1 MRRRTFL
8 SNSIAL
14 SAGIAL
20 TGIPQLESAEETNSD
35 SEWRAFQIKTNVEI
49 IDPAGTV
56 RVWLPVPLI
65 QDTDYFQHVDH
76 SWTGNFKDAQNIK
89 YDSFGTGILFAEWA
103 DDEKAPRFEFI
114 SQFKTK
120 NRQIDFSKTVKT
132 NEDPDVLQ
140 QYRKPSRLIKTDG
153 IVAETA
159 QKIVNGKK
167 SDIDKARAIYEW
179 IVENTFRDPKVRGCG
194 IGDISSMLQTSN
206 LGGKCADLNGLFV
219 GLTRAAGLPARDVYG
234 IRCAKSADFN
244 CLGRTGEITG
254 APHCRAE
261 VYLSDYGWV
270 PVDPADVRKVILE
283 ENPAQQLTM
292 EDPQVKKAHAK
303 LFGSWE
309 MNWVPYNY
317 AHDVRL
323 PKSTGPELGFL
334 MYPQAE
340 TSNGRKDCLD
350 AKNFKYTITTTET
363 VG

>member
-8 SNSIAL
+8 TNSIAL

-20 TGIPQLESAEETNSD
+20 TGIPRLESTEETNPD
-35 SEWRAFQIKTNVEI
+35 SQWRTFKITTTVEI
-49 IDPAGTV
+49 ADPVGTV
-56 RVWLPVPLI
+56 RVWLPVPLL
-65 QDTDYFQHVDH
+65 QDTDYFRNVDR
-76 SWTGNFKDAQNIK
+76 SWTGNFKDARNIR
-89 YDSFGTGILFAEWA
+89 YDDHGTGILYAEWG
-103 DDEKAPRFEFI
+103 DGQKAPRLELVN
-114 SQFKTK
+114 QFSTR
-120 NRQIDFSKTVKT
+120 NRLIDFSKPANTT
-132 NEDPDVLQ
+132 ENPSVLE
-140 QYRKPSRLIKTDG
+140 QYQKPSRLIKTDG

-167 SDIDKARAIYEW
+167 NDTDKARAIYEW

-194 IGDISSMLQTSN
+194 VGDISSMLQTSN
-206 LGGKCADLNGLFV
+206 LGGKCSDLNGLFV
-219 GLTRAAGLPARDVYG
+219 GLARAAGLPARDVYG
-234 IRCAKSADFN
+234 IRCAKSAEYN
-244 CLGRTGEITG
+244 CLGRTGDITS
-254 APHCRAE
+254 AQHCRAE

-283 ENPAQQLTM
+283 ENPEQQLTM
-292 EDPQVKKAHAK
+292 EDPKVKRAHDK

-323 PKSTGPELGFL
+323 PKSSGSELGFL

-363 VG
+363 VE